1 MPWVNIVKSEEE
13 VDIESTLK
21 ATTVFDAAPKAAVKR
36 IADHSRVERFADET
50 LIAASGKRLDSLRY
64 VVAGSIWPALVAENG
79 VVSSYAPSIAGM
91 WSAWP
96 AIFDDNPLPHDI
108 YASAGSVCVAIPRQH
123 FHQIAAVHPEIYVR
137 VIGDLSRQLR
147 GLMALVMAAGS
158 PMDAL
163 ALART
168 LLAGARTVAGDS
180 DGPVSIDLT
189 QEELAR
195 LGFGTRQRVAR
206 HLRQLVDDGVVERR
220 YAAIVVPSV
229 RRLAAYV
236 GQG

>member
-1 MPWVNIVKSEEE
+1 MTPGE
-13 VDIESTLK
+13 DIDIAATLQSTAIFK
-21 ATTVFDAAPKAAVKR
+21 TAPVAAVK
-36 IADHSRVERFADET
+36 ALAHESRVERYAEET
-50 LIAASGKRLDSLRY
+50 LIAASGKKLDRLRFVL
-64 VVAGSIWPALVAENG
+64 AGSISPALVAESG
-79 VVSSYAPSIAGM
+79 VVSSYAPAIAGM

-108 YASAGSVCVAIPRQH
+108 FAAAGSVCVAIPRQL
-123 FHQIAAVHPEIYVR
+123 FHRTAAAHPQIYVQ

-147 GLMALVMAAGS
+147 GLMALAMAAGS
-158 PMDAL
+158 APNAL

-180 DGPVSIDLT
+180 DGPITIDLT
-189 QEELAR
+189 QDELAR

-206 HLRQLVDDGVVERR
+206 LLRQLVDDGAIERR

-229 RRLAAYV
+229 KRLADYV
-236 GQG
+236 GEGGR